1 MKQPPPPYSQVAMTT
16 SPEVSNVNVNVNMN
30 DSQLVQ
36 SQTTVNPASVPTT
49 YDNIHNK
56 VPPAYD
62 EADGQPSM
70 SPTSQASNEMNHLN
84 GDCSSAAASNANAN
98 ALARQPSQQ

>member
-1 MKQPPPPYSQVAMTT
+1 MTT
-16 SPEVSNVNVNVNMN
+16 NPVVSNVN

-36 SQTTVNPASVPTT
+36 SQITINPASIPTT

-62 EADGQPSM
+62 EADGQPSSM
-70 SPTSQASNEMNHLN
+70 SPTSQAHSNEMNHLN
-84 GDCSSAAASNANAN
+84 GDSLSAAGSNTNAS
-98 ALARQPSQQ
+98 ARQPSQQ